1 LEEAAE
7 HAGLE
12 VWTEFDGNI
21 LLIVCD
27 PRGILEMQLR
37 PQLIHLLNSI
47 VILINYIKN
56 VYYLLILK
64 TEDQS

>member
-12 VWTEFDGNI
+12 VLSEFHDNI
-21 LLIVCD
+21 LMIVCD

-47 VILINYIKN
+47 VILINDIKLYI
-56 VYYLLILK
+56 I
-64 TEDQS
+64 